1 MWWTPPHFDPRQIED
16 LGTLNPGQ
24 LEQHYR
30 HLCQNLERRATAAWH
45 LAQMAQFLWRCP
57 RDYPG
62 VEAYLLDLEP
72 TLANTA
78 ERYAPVGWRPAP
90 LAALADALQHF
101 GTRCPD
107 LGDDWRAAELQIRR
121 GAARLFA
128 YAGALDRA
136 LETWTHDEVRP
147 AEALGGLEGASPR
160 DRLREAIDRGRASTA
175 ERLEAIDAA
184 WGDPFGPGAAPVVEQ
199 PGTRGPFQHR
209 PRIGG
214 VLDVRVDL
222 LDRRDV
228 DHFTVEGYRSGLLT
242 LQQSQL
248 DAPVAAARRLL
259 AETAPANAEARWA
272 GRISLLGSESQA
284 AGTSIHLAV
293 AAHFYAE
300 VLRAMGER
308 VRSAPREGVLL
319 TGRVRP
325 DGTVP
330 PVAEDSLPLK
340 VQTAFFSPARV
351 LVVPSAQE
359 RPAAAHC
366 DRLLDDYPQGDL
378 CVLGIESF
386 PDMYYD
392 RRVTRRVRIGRIQH
406 AFQRVRH
413 HRSTLASGAVIAVL
427 LAVIGWMWLGPIDRN
442 PVSVTFEGAHMV
454 LLNANGTEVERIE
467 VGEEAVRRTRLPSPL
482 HHDLQALADV
492 TGDGQNDVCWV
503 DYPGHSDRQ
512 VPTPRL
518 SCKSVGAS
526 EPLWSRSVT
535 FDVSFPRK
543 PEVVG
548 RQFDAR
554 DLLVGDFD
562 ASGTPEVILTAVHR
576 PYFPGVLW
584 KLDAQTGEEL
594 ARYVHP
600 GHLKDVAAQD
610 LNDDGIVELLVCG
623 ASNAYDQTTL
633 FALDP
638 RSMHGHA
645 PTRGD
650 YGVEGLPKA
659 AEVAYLRIPPTLV
672 HRTQTEKRNSCR
684 YLKVFPEEERF
695 NLRIYD
701 GQPQEG
707 QAHPFIV
714 LHLNQA
720 FEPQGVGTSDAYDRL
735 ARRLLETG
743 RIDRAPDHDYFQRY
757 LRELRYWN
765 GTEWQAEPVVRWSD
779 PAS

>member
-1 MWWTPPHFDPRQIED
+1 MWWTPPDFDPNQIED
-16 LGTLNPGQ
+16 LGALSPGQ
-24 LEQHYR
+24 LEAHYR

-45 LAQMAQFLWRCP
+45 LAQIAQFLWRCP

-72 TLANTA
+72 TLADTA
-78 ERYAPVGWRPAP
+78 ARYAPVGWRPVP
-90 LAALADALQHF
+90 LAALADTLRHF
-101 GTRCPD
+101 RTRSPD
-107 LGDDWRAAELQIRR
+107 LGNDWRAAEMQIRQ

-128 YAGALDRA
+128 YAGALGPA
-136 LETWTHDEVRP
+136 IETWTHAEVRP
-147 AEALGGLEGASPR
+147 AAALSDLEGASPR
-160 DRLREAIDRGRASTA
+160 ARLREAVDRSRASTA

-184 WGDPFGPGAAPVVEQ
+184 WSDPFGPGAAPVVEH

-222 LDRRDV
+222 LDRRDA
-228 DHFTVEGYRSGLLT
+228 DHLTVEGYRSGLLT

-259 AETAPANAEARWA
+259 AETAPADAEARWA

-284 AGTSIHLAV
+284 AGASIHLAV

-325 DGTVP
+325 DGAVP

-340 VQTAFFSPARV
+340 VQTAFFSPAQV

-359 RPAAAHC
+359 QTAAAHC
-366 DRLLDDYPQGDL
+366 DRLLDDYPQGAL
-378 CVLGIESF
+378 RVLGIESF
-386 PDMYYD
+386 PDVYYD
-392 RRVTRRVRIGRIQH
+392 RRVTRRVHIGRVQH
-406 AFQRVRH
+406 AIQRARH
-413 HRSTLASGAVIAVL
+413 HRSSLTSGAVIAVL
-427 LAVIGWMWLGPIDRN
+427 LAVIGWMWLGPIDQN
-442 PVSVTFEGAHMV
+442 PVSATLEGTHMV
-454 LLNANGTEVERIE
+454 LVNANGTEVERIE
-467 VGEEAVRRTRLPSPL
+467 VGEEAVRRIQLPSPSYQ
-482 HHDLQALADV
+482 DLYALADV

-503 DYPGHSDRQ
+503 DYPGISN
-512 VPTPRL
+512 PRAPYARIQ
-518 SCKSVGAS
+518 CKHVGAS
-526 EPLWSRSVT
+526 EPLWSRPVT

-543 PEVVG
+543 PEIVG
-548 RQFDAR
+548 RQYDAR

-562 ASGTPEVILTAVHR
+562 ASGTPEVILAAVHR

-600 GHLKDVAAQD
+600 GHLKDVDAQD
-610 LNDDGIVELLVCG
+610 LNDDGILELLACS
-623 ASNAYDQTTL
+623 ASNAYDQTAF

-638 RSMHGHA
+638 RFMHGHA

-659 AEVAYLRIPPTLV
+659 TEVAYLRIPPTIV

-684 YLKVFPEEERF
+684 YLEAFPQEDRL

-720 FEPQGVGTSDAYDRL
+720 FEPQGIGTSDAYDRL
-735 ARRLLETG
+735 VRRLLEAD
-743 RIDRAPDHDYFQRY
+743 RIDRAPDHDYFQQY

-765 GTEWQAEPVVRWSD
+765 GDGWQAEPVMRWHPPS
-779 PAS
+779 